1 MAKYTLSSYEPVT
14 LELAKPPVPP
24 ELVEQQIEKLMEPL
38 ATYHE
43 VAEDRPCATGDYIV
57 VTTEDARI
65 DGNPASHFVLTNSLY
80 HLGAGEMPKAFDD
93 SIIGMR
99 VGETRDVKAMV
110 KLPLGKMDG
119 MSLLT
124 MKVTVSKLL
133 YCVHPEL
140 TDELVE
146 KEFGPAKTVEE
157 FRTGVAAQFNL
168 PNMKKD
174 DPKFPDLVLNE
185 IAKRLVE
192 EPDKADALPGM
203 PDDALRITCAVDALA
218 DHLGL
223 ELTDD
228 QITAQMPGSDLE
240 QRLKIRKQL
249 ESQGLGDQA
258 VVFARREA
266 ALGWLVNNSTVS
278 YV

>member
-1 MAKYTLSSYEPVT
+1 MANYTLSSYEPVF

-38 ATYHE
+38 SEYHE
-43 VAEDRPCATGDYIV
+43 VADERPCAAGDYIV

-65 DGNPASHFVLTNSLY
+65 DGNIAKHFILTNSLY

-99 VGETRDVKAMV
+99 VGETRDIKAMF
-110 KLPLGKMDG
+110 KMPMGKMDG

-133 YCVHPEL
+133 YMVTPEL
-140 TDELVE
+140 TDELVQ
-146 KEFGPAKTVEE
+146 KEFAPATTVAE
-157 FRTGVAAQFNL
+157 FREGVAAQFNL
-168 PNMKKD
+168 PDMKKD
-174 DPKFPDLVLNE
+174 DPKFPDLVLDE

-192 EPDKADALPGM
+192 DPDPADRLPGM
-203 PDDALRITCAVDALA
+203 PDDALRITCAIDALA

-223 ELTDD
+223 DLTDE
-228 QITAQMPGSDLE
+228 QITAQMPGDDAE
-240 QRLKIRKQL
+240 QKMRIRKQL
-249 ESQGLGDQA
+249 EEQGMGDQ
-258 VVFARREA
+258 VLVFARREA
-266 ALGWLVNNSTVS
+266 ALGWLVNNSQVT
-278 YV
+278 YK